1 MSDLKAMYR
10 QIVADGFPDTM
21 TITLGETVLKYRK
34 RVWNVGGE
42 VRGLRYGENP
52 DQPAALYEAGGRRK
66 RGGREELA
74 QARGRALFPP

>member
-21 TITLGETVLKYRK
+21 TITLGETELKYRK

-42 VRGLRYGENP
+42 LKGLRYGENP
-52 DQPAALYEAGGRRK
+52 DQPRCMNWWREKATLPGKAGAD
-66 RGGREELA
+66 LD
-74 QARGRALFPP
+74 RALFRP